1 MGASTVRDTAD
12 TAALI
17 TLNLDYC
24 GLAYTNVLSSGSSLS
39 VTKKSCA
46 TGYYSF
52 GHEIGHNI
60 AALHNPEAHTASLVS
75 SWTYSYAFGHLIAK
89 GSASTG
95 ARTVMAY
102 NAAGHSTRVNYWS
115 NPAVNYPITGTPTGV
130 AGVSNN
136 AALLTLRRYTLAAVG
151 DESST
156 TCKSAVTTVAPITTA
171 KPVTTMKPVTPIVT
185 TMKPVTP
192 IVTTMKPVTPIV
204 TTMKP
209 VTPIVTTMKPVTP
222 IVTTMKPTTECQ
234 LPNKRVVLKTIKRGK
249 KIKNPKI
256 CAAMCKKNKKPCQY
270 WSWTK
275 KSKTCILL
283 SVSFMKKKGV
293 ISGGLNC

>member
-1 MGASTVRDTAD
+1 MGPLKIQILCSEKIALAESGSAQTDLAAFLAMGASTVRDTAD

-156 TCKSAVTTVAPITTA
+156 TCKSSVTTVA
-171 KPVTTMKPVTPIVT
+171 PVTTMKPVTPIVT

-192 IVTTMKPVTPIV
+192 IA

-249 KIKNPKI
+249 KIK
-256 CAAMCKKNKKPCQY
+256 
-270 WSWTK
+270 